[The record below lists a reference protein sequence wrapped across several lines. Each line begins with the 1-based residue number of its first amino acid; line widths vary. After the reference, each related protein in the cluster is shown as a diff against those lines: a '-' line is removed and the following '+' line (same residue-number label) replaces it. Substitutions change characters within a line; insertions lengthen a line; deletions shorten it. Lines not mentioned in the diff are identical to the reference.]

1 MSRWMATLFS
11 QKSPSR
17 EASTRERKM
26 AERQLGFDTLQLH
39 AGQTPDSAT
48 GARAVPIY
56 QTTSFVFK
64 TFEQAKAISSVEE
77 FGFDYTRITN
87 PTCEVLENRIAALE
101 GGSGALA
108 LASGSAATA
117 YSILNIAHAGDEI
130 VAARTLYGGSFNLF
144 TNTLPKHG
152 IQSHLVDPSNV
163 VNFDRAINERTRAI
177 FVETIGN
184 PDVNIVDFDA
194 IARVAEANGVPL
206 IVDNT
211 FGTPYLF
218 RPFDHGANVIV
229 HSATKYIGGHGTSIG
244 GLLVDGGNF
253 DWSKSGK
260 FPDFTTPDPSYSG
273 FVHWDRWGNY
283 PGLGNIAYI
292 IKARL
297 HYLRDF
303 GACMSPFNAFLFLQG
318 LETLSLRMRQQ
329 VASTQRIAEYLE
341 HHPDVTWVNYP
352 GLASSPYH
360 ELALKYL
367 PKGPG
372 AILTFGAKGGFDRAR
387 RIIEK
392 LTIFSFLANVGDSK
406 SLVVHPA
413 TVTHSQLTEAE
424 QLLAGVKP
432 EQIRLSVG
440 TEDAD
445 DLLWDLE
452 QALEASRSL

>member
-1 MSRWMATLFS
+1 MS
-11 QKSPSR
+11 
-17 EASTRERKM
+17 ERK
-26 AERQLGFDTLQLH
+26 LKFDTLQLH
-39 AGQTPDSAT
+39 AGQLPDPAT

-64 TFEQAKAISSVEE
+64 DFEQAKAISSVEE

-87 PTCEVLENRIAALE
+87 PTNEVLENRIAALE

-108 LASGSAATA
+108 VASGSAATA
-117 YSILNIAHAGDEI
+117 YSILNITHAGEEV
-130 VAARTLYGGSFNLF
+130 VAAKTLYGGSFNLF

-152 IQSHLVDPSNV
+152 VKTTLIDPIDPD
-163 VNFDRAINERTRAI
+163 NFRRAINDRTRAV

-184 PDVNIVDFDA
+184 PDINVIDFEA
-194 IARVAEANGVPL
+194 VARIAHDNGIPL

-218 RPFDHGANVIV
+218 RPFDYGANISV

-244 GLLVDGGNF
+244 GLIVDGGNF
-253 DWSKSGK
+253 DWSNGK
-260 FPDFTTPDPSYSG
+260 FPDFTTPDPAYSG

-292 IKARL
+292 IKVRL

-318 LETLSLRMRQQ
+318 LETLSFRLERQ
-329 VASTQRIAEYLE
+329 VASAHKIAEYLE
-341 HHPDVTWVNYP
+341 GHPQVEWVSYP
-352 GLASSPYH
+352 GLKSSPYYA
-360 ELALKYL
+360 LARKYL

-372 AILTFGAKGGFDRAR
+372 AILTFGIKGGLERAKR
-387 RIIEK
+387 FIESM
-392 LTIFSFLANVGDSK
+392 TIFSFLANVGDSK

-413 TVTHSQLTEAE
+413 TVTHGQLTEAE

-432 EQIRLSVG
+432 EQIRFSVG
-440 TEDAD
+440 TEDVE
-445 DLLWDLE
+445 DLLWDIE
-452 QALEASRSL
+452 QAFQRTGT

>member
-1 MSRWMATLFS
+1 MSG
-11 QKSPSR
+11 
-17 EASTRERKM
+17 RK
-26 AERQLGFDTLQLH
+26 LHFDTLQVH
-39 AGQTPDSAT
+39 AGQVPDPAT

-64 TFEQAKAISSVEE
+64 NFEQARLISSVEE
-77 FGFDYTRITN
+77 FGFDYSRITN

-117 YSILNIAHAGDEI
+117 YSILNITHTGDEI
-130 VAARTLYGGSFNLF
+130 VASKTLYGGSFNLF
-144 TNTLPKHG
+144 VNTFPKHG
-152 IQSHLVDPSNV
+152 IKTKLVDPKDPE
-163 VNFDRAINERTRAI
+163 NFRKAINNKTRAVFI
-177 FVETIGN
+177 ETIGN
-184 PDVNIVDFDA
+184 PDINIIDFEKVA
-194 IARVAEANGVPL
+194 RIAGENGIPL

-218 RPFDHGANVIV
+218 RPFDYGANIIV

-244 GLLVDGGNF
+244 GLIVDGGNF

-260 FPDFTTPDPSYSG
+260 FPDFTTPDPAYSG

-283 PGLGNIAYI
+283 PGQGNIAYI
-292 IKARL
+292 IKVRL

-318 LETLSLRMRQQ
+318 LETLSFRVERQ
-329 VASTQRIAEYLE
+329 VASTQRIAEYLAA
-341 HHPDVTWVNYP
+341 HPEVEWVNYP
-352 GLASSPYH
+352 GLKNSPYH
-360 ELALKYL
+360 GLAKKYL

-372 AILTFGAKGGFDRAR
+372 AILAFGVKGGLARAKKF
-387 RIIEK
+387 IES

-413 TVTHSQLTEAE
+413 TVTHGQLTEAE
-424 QLLAGVKP
+424 QRLAGVKP
-432 EQIRLSVG
+432 EQIRFSVG
-440 TEDAD
+440 TENID
-445 DLLWDLE
+445 DLLWDIG
-452 QALEASRSL
+452 QAFETSAGQQK